1 MPLRP
6 TSVSIVNAGNAPLI
20 IDRITLDP
28 LHRDGSGITV
38 PGGLSLQAN
47 KETSPLA
54 PGESLDL
61 TLQGTVPARPG
72 KYVAT
77 ARIMAASGGSFTM
90 PVSFDIPAAPFWGV
104 LCMLLGLFLLGTV
117 NLLAGEGTIK
127 TRLHDALQAREEI
140 HTVLESNPAPQSRA
154 GDVETMGHDFDAAI
168 ASLSQRRQASIV
180 DHREAEAQ
188 PYLDEAGKL
197 AAKLR
202 GDLVG
207 LPRGAA
213 EVEDV
218 RRDWNGLQSTLQQI
232 AALPAGMP
240 AEPEQGPAGKLDA
253 FLLRFRNRVLRDPA
267 TLVVA
272 EMSTEFGR
280 MALEQAAGEG
290 DAARELALNTRLW
303 LERSALALN
312 RALTMYRTAVVDAGW
327 MLNTDRALRDR
338 VAHDDMSADDRQ
350 AILSL
355 LDQAGTQLD
364 GDAGMEKFRDA
375 NRLLDAAWTAQV
387 RASANMFK
395 SRVNETIAAVDQRTD
410 YTDVQTLT
418 TKLQETPGPHT
429 LEMKQAGLSQILSLW
444 QAHVAQVNELPVRDR
459 LQHEIDAMRAIVASG
474 KLVELGPPYR
484 ELINGWAA
492 WNSHLVQQALD
503 KLEHPRC
510 LEYYTDLQR
519 NTGRIEADL
528 RQLPAGPQLDA
539 WDRGLDQIRLD
550 MQREGPDAETITPN
564 CMNQLLGLGNEINTL
579 SGAIFTANL
588 VDVPIPALTRLRL
601 AQASGIAA
609 AVELTEANKD
619 RPRTLTIET
628 STPLTERVVGRE
640 LTFAVG
646 GADPV
651 WGASTTIRIDFGDGK
666 PPFSVSAEALRQGR
680 QIVHT
685 YDAPVTV
692 HLAVTAIE
700 DPKPGETTGTVL
712 GQGTSTVLISPS
724 PVTAAQVVADE
735 FINLRFA
742 LALLIAL
749 TVYYWRYCS
758 RAATFGA
765 RGYDYVEAFALGFA
779 ADAAVSQLPQAVAK
793 FAP

>member
-1 MPLRP
+1 
-6 TSVSIVNAGNAPLI
+6 
-20 IDRITLDP
+20 
-28 LHRDGSGITV
+28 
-38 PGGLSLQAN
+38 
-47 KETSPLA
+47 
-54 PGESLDL
+54 
-61 TLQGTVPARPG
+61 
-72 KYVAT
+72 
-77 ARIMAASGGSFTM
+77 
-90 PVSFDIPAAPFWGV
+90 
-104 LCMLLGLFLLGTV
+104 
-117 NLLAGEGTIK
+117 
-127 TRLHDALQAREEI
+127 
-140 HTVLESNPAPQSRA
+140 
-154 GDVETMGHDFDAAI
+154 
-168 ASLSQRRQASIV
+168 
-180 DHREAEAQ
+180 
-188 PYLDEAGKL
+188 
-197 AAKLR
+197 
-202 GDLVG
+202 
-207 LPRGAA
+207 
-213 EVEDV
+213 
-218 RRDWNGLQSTLQQI
+218 
-232 AALPAGMP
+232 
-240 AEPEQGPAGKLDA
+240 
-253 FLLRFRNRVLRDPA
+253 
-267 TLVVA
+267 
-272 EMSTEFGR
+272 
-280 MALEQAAGEG
+280 
-290 DAARELALNTRLW
+290 
-303 LERSALALN
+303 
-312 RALTMYRTAVVDAGW
+312 
-327 MLNTDRALRDR
+327 
-338 VAHDDMSADDRQ
+338 
-350 AILSL
+350 
-355 LDQAGTQLD
+355 LD